1 MLAEMRC
8 ASEFGGRPST
18 DMGTIAG
25 VMLTFAVFVYMFWPE
40 KNPFVQADKTR
51 VDYLRE
57 RKDTIYENLRD
68 LNFEYLAGKY
78 PAQDYAE
85 QRTGLED
92 EAARVI
98 AEMER
103 LEARGI
109 FGRRSRT

>member
-1 MLAEMRC
+1 
-8 ASEFGGRPST
+8 
-18 DMGTIAG
+18 MGMMAG
-25 VMLTFAVFVYMFWPE
+25 VVLTLAVFVFMFWPE

-57 RKDTIYENLRD
+57 RKDVIYENLRD

-78 PAQDYAE
+78 PEQDYVE

-98 AEMER
+98 AEME
-103 LEARGI
+103 LLNSRGD
-109 FGRRSRT
+109 FGRSRA